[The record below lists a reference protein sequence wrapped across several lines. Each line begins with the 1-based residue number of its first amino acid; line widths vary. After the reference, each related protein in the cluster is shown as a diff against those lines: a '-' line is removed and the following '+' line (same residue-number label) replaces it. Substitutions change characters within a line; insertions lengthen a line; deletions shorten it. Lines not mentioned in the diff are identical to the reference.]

1 MTRSCV
7 VISARLSFHLRQ
19 GFEFFL
25 AAQQKPDVHE
35 FVEFAVWGTVSPAN
49 NFLNN

>member
-1 MTRSCV
+1 VTRSCV
-7 VISARLSFHLRQ
+7 IISGRLSFYLRQ

-35 FVEFAVWGTVSPAN
+35 FVEFAGLGTVSPTKT
-49 NFLNN
+49 F